1 MLTRV
6 SRIGWENSLGMLHYN
21 DRFRIYR
28 KNMSRII
35 GSRRAV
41 SQFNELQEAEVGHFL
56 LHILNSPDELTE
68 HIRRLVCPSW
78 QTNVC

>member
-1 MLTRV
+1 M
-6 SRIGWENSLGMLHYN
+6 GWENALGFTPYN

-28 KNMSRII
+28 KKMSRVF

-56 LHILNSPDELTE
+56 LHVLQSPEKLIE
-68 HIRRLVCPSW
+68 HIRR
-78 QTNVC
+78 